1 MAEAVP
7 KTSQQWLDAL
17 NEKPEGELHD
27 LSDSNGILKPQ
38 VPLDELTKDKDDGA
52 PAQPKPPQPEF
63 MKPSDYT
70 NTPMEQVTKPKGS
83 FLPGVTPTRSEQKRQ
98 NEADEVRKRE
108 PLPQIPG
115 ANGVMTVE
123 EAYDFLGC
131 TAAERGDL
139 DKVKTRF
146 RKMCL
151 KWHPDKNRGRERE
164 AAEVFQAANAAYHFL
179 TTTNFDFKKWK
190 EAFTIPP
197 MQSLDE
203 VLLLALSG
211 ADPDQVEQ
219 LLRRR
224 GEYRPHRDFGVNL
237 SIPWNAGYADDPS
250 YDVASG
256 SAYTT
261 TKKLES
267 ASASD
272 GGELGAIGTSSGA
285 DDEAYALAL
294 DDLVQRG
301 ADLGKLR
308 RMASTDASSAELK
321 NELKRV
327 GYYKLGER
335 SRAISA
341 LKAAAA
347 GRVAA
352 SPDQWDSSSSS
363 KALVDQPGGSG
374 EVGRGQGGGTA
385 AETRLAGLATEEA
398 LLGELAIVEAPRVRE
413 LGLYDEHSKAYL
425 ERFGR
430 QAELGANDDERP
442 WEATAL
448 GREVVR
454 PYKAPYV
461 RARTYPSIAPFA
473 PNAHEF
479 AEKANEQALEGY
491 RSKNYQLCYDAASEA
506 IRLNPQK
513 VPYLANR
520 AAAALKLRGQ
530 AHLRQAIDDC
540 KMAMALEPN
549 HVKSYLRSAEAHYL
563 MGEPQTVL
571 MAIELYEK
579 ALRLEPGNQAI
590 ESALERVRMIFQ
602 SDYA

>member
-1 MAEAVP
+1 M
-7 KTSQQWLDAL
+7 TIQTRQW
-17 NEKPEGELHD
+17 
-27 LSDSNGILKPQ
+27 S
-38 VPLDELTKDKDDGA
+38 KDKAKGVL
-52 PAQPKPPQPEF
+52 PAR
-63 MKPSDYT
+63 SD
-70 NTPMEQVTKPKGS
+70 TPHA
-83 FLPGVTPTRSEQKRQ
+83 SEQKLQ

-151 KWHPDKNRGRERE
+151 KWHPDKNRGREAE
-164 AAEVFQAANAAYHFL
+164 AASLPGGQCGIPLPL

-224 GEYRPHRDFGVNL
+224 GEYRLHRDFGVNL

-363 KALVDQPGGSG
+363 KGPRRPARRQR
-374 EVGRGQGGGTA
+374 RG
-385 AETRLAGLATEEA
+385 
-398 LLGELAIVEAPRVRE
+398 
-413 LGLYDEHSKAYL
+413 
-425 ERFGR
+425 
-430 QAELGANDDERP
+430 
-442 WEATAL
+442 
-448 GREVVR
+448 
-454 PYKAPYV
+454 
-461 RARTYPSIAPFA
+461 RARTGGR
-473 PNAHEF
+473 H
-479 AEKANEQALEGY
+479 
-491 RSKNYQLCYDAASEA
+491 R
-506 IRLNPQK
+506 R
-513 VPYLANR
+513 
-520 AAAALKLRGQ
+520 
-530 AHLRQAIDDC
+530 
-540 KMAMALEPN
+540 
-549 HVKSYLRSAEAHYL
+549 
-563 MGEPQTVL
+563 
-571 MAIELYEK
+571 
-579 ALRLEPGNQAI
+579 
-590 ESALERVRMIFQ
+590 
-602 SDYA
+602 